1 MNDEIFESYKKQIEK
16 YEKLSFED
24 AKKLLKYSLDKDE
37 NIKKETIAKVFKGT
51 LYLVLKFIKNSRYEV
66 IKSYGYDLEDVI
78 NIAYELWYEKV
89 SSFEILKYEDTQRVL
104 GITFANELVVK
115 VIPCEEEL
123 EAIYPCNKDL
133 FISLLEFYI
142 KLRNNNS
149 NLTYRE
155 FVDKY
160 VESHINSYYGYGI
173 YHELLNSKYCAN
185 MLERIYQDLSNN
197 DQEYV
202 KINKLSLQK
211 ISKLLALSS
220 QTYPLSDGIESTINF
235 EEDIMTKI
243 CYEQIHKLVFENMS
257 LNEREKDVIA
267 LRFGFYGNKQHN
279 FEEIGNKYGKSRER
293 IRQIEAKTLRK
304 LRRRNDLS
312 SLYKSLYKND

>member
-89 SSFEILKYEDTQRVL
+89 SGFEILKYEDAQRVL

-115 VIPCEEEL
+115 AIPCEEEL
-123 EAIYPCNKDL
+123 ETIYPCNKDL

-142 KLRNNNS
+142 KIRNNNS
-149 NLTYRE
+149 NLIYSE
-155 FVDKY
+155 FIDKY
-160 VESHINSYYGYGI
+160 VGSYVNSYYGYGI
-173 YHELLNSKYCAN
+173 YHAILNSKYCAN

-197 DQEYV
+197 DKEYV
-202 KINKLSLQK
+202 RINKLSLQK

-220 QTYPLSDGIESTINF
+220 QIYPLSNGIESTINF
-235 EEDIMTKI
+235 EEDIMTKL
-243 CYEQIHKLVFENMS
+243 CYKQIHKLVFENMS

-279 FEEIGNKYGKSRER
+279 FEEIGNKYGKSGER

-304 LRRRNDLS
+304 LRKKSDLY
-312 SLYKSLYKND
+312 SLYKSLYKNG